1 MQTPSTS
8 NASAPP
14 PKLTNL
20 PLLDSTTVAVAEVV
34 FGTHLHAPAEALITS
49 VGNRGFGNTH
59 HVILPQTP
67 TVNIIVDNDSD
78 EPLNFHLCGVVL
90 LLLSVPGLL
99 WLARCIALHYL

>member
-1 MQTPSTS
+1 MQTPLISNTS
-8 NASAPP
+8 AQP
-14 PKLTNL
+14 PKRTNL

-34 FGTHLHAPAEALITS
+34 FGTHLPSPAEALITS
-49 VGNRGFGNTH
+49 GGNRGFGNTH

-67 TVNIIVDNDSD
+67 TANIIVDKDSD